1 MTQIATRPLGRT
13 GIEVSEVGFG
23 GAPLGELF
31 EPVPEDQ
38 AQATL
43 AQAWQ
48 GGIRYYD
55 TSPFYGYG
63 KSEHRLGHYLRQQDR
78 SDFVLS
84 TKVGRVFKP
93 TRKSDFDPDGWVGG
107 MSFDFHFD
115 YSYDG
120 IMRSWEDSTQRLGF
134 HDIDVLLIH
143 DLDSFFMNKRRFDA
157 YLGQLMT
164 SGWRALEE
172 LRDAGLIRG
181 IGAGINKPG

>member
-115 YSYDG
+115 
-120 IMRSWEDSTQRLGF
+120 
-134 HDIDVLLIH
+134 
-143 DLDSFFMNKRRFDA
+143 
-157 YLGQLMT
+157 
-164 SGWRALEE
+164 
-172 LRDAGLIRG
+172 
-181 IGAGINKPG
+181 